1 MIKAIIVED
10 ESRGIEVLS
19 ALILVNYREE
29 IDIIAVAKTCEDAI
43 FKINTLH
50 PNIVFLDIELPDGNG
65 FNILDSI
72 IHKDISIIFTT
83 AYDSYAI
90 RAIRYSALDFLSKPI
105 DETEFAEAIS
115 RYKSKNVSEYSLQ
128 IKNLI
133 DNNKNNNQKIALPTM
148 EGLIFIDTK
157 AIVKISAEGAY
168 SMIVLS
174 TKTSHLVSKNIGIY
188 EDILPEEQFCR
199 IHHATII
206 NLSHVTKYFKGR
218 GGHVILSDG
227 SSESISVRK
236 QSLFLER
243 YIK

>member
-43 FKINTLH
+43 QKINSLH
-50 PNIVFLDIELPDGNG
+50 PHLVFLDIELPDGNG
-65 FNILDSI
+65 FNILDRI
-72 IHKDISIIFTT
+72 EHKDISIIFTT

-105 DETEFAEAIS
+105 DETEFAEAIG
-115 RYKSKNVSEYSLQ
+115 RYKTKNNVEYPEQ

-133 DNNKNNNQKIALPTM
+133 HNSKSTNQKIALPTM
-148 EGLIFIDTK
+148 EGLIFIATSD
-157 AIVKISAEGAY
+157 IVKVAADGAY
-168 SMIVLS
+168 SLIFLMDKKKI
-174 TKTSHLVSKNIGIY
+174 LVSKNIGIY
-188 EDILPEEQFCR
+188 EDILPEEEFCR
-199 IHHATII
+199 IHHSTII

-218 GGHVILSDG
+218 GGHVLLSDG

-243 YIK
+243 YLK

>member
-10 ESRGIEVLS
+10 ETRGIEVLS
-19 ALILVNYREE
+19 ALILVHYRED

-43 FKINTLH
+43 VKINNLH

-65 FNILDSI
+65 FNILDRI
-72 IHKDISIIFTT
+72 VHKDISIIFTT

-105 DETEFAEAIS
+105 DESEFAQAIA
-115 RYKSKNVSEYSLQ
+115 RYRSKNKTEYSLQ

-133 DNNKNNNQKIALPTM
+133 DNNKTANQKIALPTM
-148 EGLIFIDTK
+148 EGLIFIATSD
-157 AIVKISAEGAY
+157 IVKIIADGAY
-168 SMIVLS
+168 SMIYLS
-174 TKTSHLVSKNIGIY
+174 SKKTHLVSKNIGVY
-188 EDILPEEQFCR
+188 EDILPEEEFCR

-206 NLSHVTKYFKGR
+206 NLSHVSKYFKGR
-218 GGHVILSDG
+218 GGHVLLSDG

-243 YIK
+243 YMQ

>member
-19 ALILVNYREE
+19 ALILVNYRDE

-43 FKINTLH
+43 QKINTLH

-65 FNILDSI
+65 FNILDQI

-105 DETEFAEAIS
+105 DETEFAEAIA
-115 RYKSKNVSEYSLQ
+115 RYKTKNNVEYPLQ

-133 DNNKNNNQKIALPTM
+133 HNNKYK
-148 EGLIFIDTK
+148 
-157 AIVKISAEGAY
+157 
-168 SMIVLS
+168 
-174 TKTSHLVSKNIGIY
+174 SKNQPY
-188 EDILPEEQFCR
+188 L
-199 IHHATII
+199 
-206 NLSHVTKYFKGR
+206 LWMV
-218 GGHVILSDG
+218 
-227 SSESISVRK
+227 
-236 QSLFLER
+236 
-243 YIK
+243 

>member
-10 ESRGIEVLS
+10 EMRGIEVLS
-19 ALILVNYREE
+19 ALILVHHAEE
-29 IDIIAVAKTCEDAI
+29 IEILAIAKTCEEAVQ
-43 FKINTLH
+43 KINTLH

-65 FNILDSI
+65 FNILDQI
-72 IHKDISIIFTT
+72 IHKDISIVFTT

-105 DETEFAEAIS
+105 DETEFAQAIA
-115 RYKSKNVSEYSLQ
+115 RYKSKNLVEYPLQ

-133 DNNKNNNQKIALPTM
+133 DNSKNTHQKIALPTM
-148 EGLIFIDTK
+148 DGLIFIATSD
-157 AIVKISAEGAY
+157 IVKISAEGAY
-168 SMIVLS
+168 SLIYLS
-174 TKTSHLVSKNIGIY
+174 SKTSHLVSKNIGIY

-199 IHHATII
+199 IHHSTII

-236 QSLFLER
+236 QSVFLER
-243 YIK
+243 YL